1 VSARVASPVDDL
13 SALGPVDAV
22 LFDAGGVFIVPSPEV
37 VRAALGVEHDD
48 DDLVAAHY
56 RATAAL
62 DAAAAAGNDRWAA
75 YFAAYAESVSWP
87 GPHEVVADLWQGRT
101 SDLLWVH
108 RVDDHATAL
117 ADLVAGGVRVGIVS
131 NSDGTV
137 EAILSERQVCQ
148 VGPGG
153 ATEVLVI
160 VDSTVHGVAK
170 PDPAIFA
177 PALAA
182 LGTAPDRTLYV
193 GDSRYYD
200 VGGATAAGLV
210 PVLVD
215 PLDLGGGPACA
226 RISSLRTLVDHLLAS

>member
-1 VSARVASPVDDL
+1 MTPLDDL

-37 VRAALGVEHDD
+37 VRAVLGVEHGDD
-48 DDLVAAHY
+48 HLVAAHY
-56 RATAAL
+56 RATASL
-62 DAAAAAGNDRWAA
+62 DAAAAAGGDRWAA
-75 YFAAYAESVSWP
+75 YFAAYAEAISWA
-87 GPHEVVADLWQGRT
+87 GPPELVADLWQGRT
-101 SDLLWVH
+101 SDLLWIH
-108 RVDDHATAL
+108 RVDDHAEAL
-117 ADLVAGGVRVGIVS
+117 ADLVAGGIRVGIVS

-137 EAILSERQVCQ
+137 EAILSERRVCQ

-153 ATEVLVI
+153 GPEVLVI
-160 VDSTVHGVAK
+160 VDSTVAGVAK

-215 PLDLGGGPACA
+215 PLDLGGEPACV
-226 RISSLRTLVDHLLAS
+226 RISSLRTLVDHLLA

>member
-1 VSARVASPVDDL
+1 MTPLDDL
-13 SALGPVDAV
+13 SALGPIDAV

-37 VRAALGVEHDD
+37 VRSVLGVEHADD
-48 DDLVAAHY
+48 ALVAAHY

-62 DAAAAAGNDRWAA
+62 DAAAAAGSDHWAA
-75 YFAAYAESVSWP
+75 YFATYSEAVSWP

-108 RVDDHATAL
+108 RVDAHADAL
-117 ADLVAGGVRVGIVS
+117 ADLVAGGVPVGIVS

-137 EAILSERQVCQ
+137 EAILSDRRVCQ
-148 VGPGG
+148 VGAGDG
-153 ATEVLVI
+153 CEVLVI
-160 VDSTVHGVAK
+160 VDSTVAEVAK

-200 VGGATAAGLV
+200 VGGARAAGLV

-226 RISSLRTLVDHLLAS
+226 RISSLRTLVDHLLA